1 MTLKSGAMARCETCG
16 NEYDKCFEVRMGG
29 TSHVFDCFECA
40 IGTLAPKCARC
51 GVTIIGHGVQ
61 AYGAIYCCAHC
72 ARGEGVDRVRDR
84 VS

>member
-1 MTLKSGAMARCETCG
+1 LSAARCERCG
-16 NEYDKCFEVRMGG
+16 NEYDRSFTVLLADGDR
-29 TSHVFDCFECA
+29 HVFDCFECA

-51 GVTIIGHGVQ
+51 GVAIIGHGVQ